1 MSHEVLILNSDYEPL
16 NVCNLRRAVILLYLG
31 KADVLHAHDGDEAPR
46 LVTGEGEAIAAPS
59 VLRLR
64 YHVKRPL
71 PELKLSRRS
80 VFARDNYTCQY
91 CGVQTRDLTID
102 HIVPKRAGGG
112 MQWDNLVACCRRC
125 NTRKGDKMLHN
136 SGMKLSRPPRRP
148 RYVPYISLTK
158 YINGTKNEVW
168 RDYLPVFHDVGGSD
182 NYAATA

>member
-31 KADVLHAHDGDEAPR
+31 KADVLHQHGEADTPA
-46 LVTGEGEAIAAPS
+46 LVTEEGVVVAAPS

-64 YHVKRPL
+64 HHVKRPL

-80 VFARDNYTCQY
+80 IFARDNYTCQY

-102 HIVPKRAGGG
+102 HILPKRAGGG

-125 NTRKGDKMLHN
+125 NARKGDKLLPN
-136 SGMKLSRPPRRP
+136 SGMKLARPPRRP

-158 YINGTKNEVW
+158 YLNGTKNEVW
-168 RDYLPVFHDVGGSD
+168 RDYLPVFHDVGGAD
-182 NYAATA
+182 NYAAAA

>member
-31 KADVLHAHDGDEAPR
+31 KADILHAHDDDDAPR
-46 LVTGEGEAIAAPS
+46 LTTGEGETFAAPS

-80 VFARDNYTCQY
+80 IFARDNYTCQY

-102 HIVPKRAGGG
+102 HILPKKVGGG
-112 MQWDNLVACCRRC
+112 MHWDNLVACCRRC
-125 NTRKGDKMLHN
+125 NARKGDKLLSHC
-136 SGMKLSRPPRRP
+136 GMKLARPPRRP

-168 RDYLPVFHDVGGSD
+168 RDYLPIFHDVGGSD